1 MSTLIALAVAA
12 VLAFPVTALMCRR
25 RIAHKKKVGVLTTL
39 LGALIPAA
47 CMTIPIYFCE
57 VSSRHHGFALIQ
69 VVFINALGFS
79 IIPAIVTAVFY
90 QARNHDVH
98 DA

>member
-1 MSTLIALAVAA
+1 MSTLIVLGISA
-12 VLAFPVTALMCRR
+12 VLAIAVTALMCRR

-69 VVFINALGFS
+69 VSFINAFGFS
-79 IIPAIVTAVFY
+79 IIPAIVTVIFY
-90 QARNHDVH
+90 QARNKEIH